1 MVPPTLTRRQQ
12 EIHEYLREH
21 LDDFPHPPTLDEL
34 CDALGLRSRGS
45 LHKQIQALIEAG
57 LIEPMNNLRRG
68 IRLVAEEPTATT
80 DTDALPLYGYIAAGR
95 PIEAIRNPEHIDV
108 PSQLRTSN
116 PCYVL
121 EVRGD
126 SMIEEGIL
134 DGDWVV
140 IEHREQARN
149 GEIVVALVDGEEATL
164 KRLEQRADEVVLHPA
179 NSELS
184 AMHFSPGQVQIQGV
198 LVGQMRRYH

>member
-12 EIHEYLREH
+12 EIYEHLREH
-21 LDDFPHPPTLDEL
+21 LADVAHPPTLDEL
-34 CDALGLRSRGS
+34 CDALGLKSRGS
-45 LHKQIQALIEAG
+45 LHKQIQALIETG

-68 IRLVAEEPTATT
+68 IRLAEPEAVA
-80 DTDALPLYGYIAAGR
+80 DVDALPLYGYIAAGS
-95 PIEAIRNPEHIDV
+95 PIQAIANPESIDV
-108 PSQLRTSN
+108 PPQLRTPN

-140 IEHREQARN
+140 IEHRDHARN

-164 KRLEQRADEVVLHPA
+164 KRLEQRSGEVVLHPA
-179 NSELS
+179 NSSLS
-184 AMHFSPGQVQIQGV
+184 AMHFSPDQVQIQGV